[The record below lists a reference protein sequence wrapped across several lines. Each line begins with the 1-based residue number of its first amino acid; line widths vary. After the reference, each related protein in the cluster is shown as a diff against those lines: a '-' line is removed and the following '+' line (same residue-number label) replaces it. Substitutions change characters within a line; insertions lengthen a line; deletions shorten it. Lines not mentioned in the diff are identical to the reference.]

1 MLLLRNNKF
10 EEVSVKEDSAI
21 NMVTYKS
28 LEQLQKERNNY
39 AVGPVIYKI
48 TSTIEGKW
56 NAIVYVSEY
65 ADKSSLDDY
74 YNVKNTLGEM
84 VSYMLD
90 RGFEVFNGVTQITK

>member
-10 EEVSVKEDSAI
+10 EEVSVKEDNADNI
-21 NMVTYKS
+21 IAYKS
-28 LEQLQKERNNY
+28 LEQLQKEGNNY
-39 AVGPVIYKI
+39 AGGPVIYKI

-65 ADKSSLDDY
+65 SDKSSLDNY
-74 YNVKNTLGEM
+74 YKVKDTLGEM